1 MNNLLVKKIIL
12 FTLSACPIGRSMG
25 TVMKE
30 VAVLFPKLKF
40 EVVYVEIQVEEANH
54 YRIKTNPTTIFVDSD
69 GRELH
74 RLEGFHETN
83 IVKDVIENINQNKVR
98 SSLELAE
105 NKETEEKY
113 KIYLLKDSKFE
124 PVEVVYNNKTSIKA
138 PRITVITLLLQA
150 SKEGYNN
157 PFPSG
162 TTLELVQF
170 KDTYGI
176 ITLKILNDVDEIMI
190 ESMKEA
196 LQLTLSQYGIKQV
209 DIKIS

>member
-40 EVVYVEIQVEEANH
+40 EVVYVEIEVEEANH

-138 PRITVITLLLQA
+138 PRITVITLLLQV

>member
-162 TTLELVQF
+162 TTLELGQF